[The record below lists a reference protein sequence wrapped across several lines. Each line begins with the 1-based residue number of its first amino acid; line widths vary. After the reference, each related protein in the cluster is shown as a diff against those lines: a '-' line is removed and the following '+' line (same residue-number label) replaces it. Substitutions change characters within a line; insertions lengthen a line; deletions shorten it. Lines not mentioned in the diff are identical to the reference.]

1 MNNTKLDQ
9 SQIDLASELI
19 AKIGFEFQTKFLTT
33 VNTEDQVV
41 VKVFGNEGVY
51 FSRTDENYVTINIAF
66 IENTDLFNDEITE
79 LIHQTVAKTE
89 SQPVHLWIYKKNTK
103 VIEHLIAHYDIQPSS
118 GESYY
123 ASIEFIMR
131 RENFQPKYLHAN
143 IDMRPYEE
151 EHIDTYLDMIDDT
164 NFFSGFSASKEYLMK
179 DFEAYAKKNH
189 FEAFW
194 VNDELVGLYWLNDLE
209 IDMLAVS
216 AKHQG
221 KGYGNDLLTR
231 AIERTFET
239 TDLTFADLYVVDY
252 NPKAQAFYRKYGMEV
267 LGQPFWA
274 ELPNIRGD
282 VNGEHKKS

>member
-1 MNNTKLDQ
+1 MRKEERTMNDTKLDQ

-41 VKVFGNEGVY
+41 VKVFGNDGVY

-66 IENTDLFNDEITE
+66 EQDADSFNDEITA
-79 LIHQTVAKTE
+79 LVQQTVDKAKE
-89 SQPVHLWIYKKNTK
+89 KPVHLWIYKQNTK
-103 VIEHLIAHYDIQPSS
+103 MIEHLIAHYNIKPSS

-123 ASIEFIMR
+123 TSIEFIMR

-151 EHIDTYLDMIDDT
+151 EHIDTYLEMIDGT
-164 NFFSGFSASKEYLMK
+164 GFFSGYSASKVSIMK
-179 DFEAYAKKNH
+179 HFEADANKNQ

-194 VNDELVGLYWLNDLE
+194 VNGELVGLYWLKDLE

-216 AKHQG
+216 AKHQR

-231 AIERTFET
+231 AIERTVET
-239 TDLTFADLYVVDY
+239 TDLAFAVLYAVDY
-252 NPKAQAFYRKYGMEV
+252 NPKAQAFYKKYGMEV

-274 ELPNIRGD
+274 ELPKTI
-282 VNGEHKKS
+282 K